1 MQIEIEP
8 GKVSACSFFFWGRIK
23 LYQTYSLELVST

>member
-8 GKVSACSFFFWGRIK
+8 GKVW
-23 LYQTYSLELVST
+23 LQTMPITQVAETLRTLMPTGN